1 MRDDIA
7 KLLCERQ
14 RIGSRSKSLKTGM
27 KLDPRI
33 DYDDDYDWGPQRLSI
48 ARRRQHGWNSKTLN
62 ENLRPL
68 YQFLDKS
75 VGRDW
80 NDVYSEICANLNP
93 TKAIDFHVF
102 QHLGWHVDLHR
113 HGRHDHRYYGGLYVD
128 DDGILCKAPHRR
140 YERPVAPTTKLYW
153 YDNVWFELQV
163 HKTYAKCGCVHFKVP
178 VHPEDALR
186 PRWSRPYRGDEPAVC
201 IHGNQPVERPIWYVV
216 EYFYHSPDEVFMVHK
231 LEDYRQPGGGLR
243 RGYEKWGLSETNPVH
258 YVYYR
263 DVPEKM
269 KEPIEKLTRRR
280 TANRKH
286 LKLIRTALVKDAGQK
301 AA

>member
-33 DYDDDYDWGPQRLSI
+33 DYDDDFDSGPSRHSTS
-48 ARRRQHGWNSKTLN
+48 RRRQHGWNSKELN

-75 VGRDW
+75 VGRKWD
-80 NDVYSEICANLNP
+80 DVYSEICANLNP
-93 TKAIDFHVF
+93 TKAIDYHVF

-128 DDGILCKAPHRR
+128 DSGILCKAPHRR
-140 YERPVAPTTKLYW
+140 YERPVAPVTSLHW

-178 VHPEDALR
+178 PVPEK
-186 PRWSRPYRGDEPAVC
+186 WSRYRSWDKPAVC
-201 IHGNQPVERPIWYVV
+201 VHGNQPIERPIWYVV
-216 EYFYHSPDEVFMVHK
+216 EYFYHSPDEILRSYK
-231 LEDYRQPGGGLR
+231 LEDYRQPDGSFR
-243 RGYEKWGLSETNPVH
+243 PGYERYGLNELCPVIN
-258 YVYYR
+258 VYYR
-263 DVPEKM
+263 DEPDLLK
-269 KEPIEKLTRRR
+269 KPIEKLTRRH

-286 LKLIRTALVKDAGQK
+286 LKLIREALQK
-301 AA
+301 AAGQAAS